1 MLYSDHSRSLSVRFE
16 GAEMGVFNLNSWIG
30 MALLTLNRADLGFGG
45 WVLLGADGCIEYP
58 KLLTSRAAPSNLV
71 CVAR

>member
-1 MLYSDHSRSLSVRFE
+1 
-16 GAEMGVFNLNSWIG
+16 MGVFNLNSWIG